1 MKKSLICFLICLLS
15 VHLFAQ
21 KALIRKGDE
30 QFKQMAYAK
39 AIPYYTKALKKD
51 STMQEA
57 TFRLA
62 DCYRLTN
69 NRIMAEHWLEKSV
82 QFPGALPIYKFY
94 YGQALMNDG
103 KYAKARK
110 WMEDFVVDNSS
121 DGRGQAFTHAIDT
134 YENFFADSTNF
145 LVTKLDINSDHAD
158 FGAALYKDGIVFSS
172 SRRVHETIERTH
184 AWTGQP
190 FLNLYFSRGKENQFR
205 NTELFN
211 EKLQTKYNDGPVCFS
226 KKGDDIWITRNNV
239 EGSKVHKSKEKVVK
253 LKLFN
258 AQSNGNE
265 WSKLESFQYN
275 SDEYNCAHPALSPD
289 GKRLY
294 FASDMP
300 GGKGGMDL
308 YMCEK
313 TGTSWGRPINL
324 GDTINT
330 KGNDMFPNVM
340 DDGTLYFSSD
350 GHPGI
355 GGLDMFYTRDLG
367 NRYLIPENVGYPLN
381 TSDDDFG
388 MVYDMKNKIGYLSS
402 NRANRGF
409 DDDLYTFKKKA
420 LRIKGIVVDKET
432 GNPVNEA
439 RIELK
444 TDANMIKFITGA
456 NGRFDFPGEFDTK
469 YVLTGAANGLGDT
482 TINFV
487 IGGST
492 PNDAFVRVEL
502 GRPSAYALKITV
514 IDSETKQPLPGAVI
528 KDEVTGSTLGST
540 DLSGDYKQAIVP
552 QKDEQILISMPG
564 YRPKVIMLK
573 GQEGETP
580 QDLNYTVEMTP
591 SKESSPFENWYKI
604 VYYDLDKFNIRQDA
618 LQTMEEVIKF
628 LKENP
633 TVKISISSHTD
644 SRATKEYN
652 EKLSE
657 NRSKMIKIF
666 LQDHG
671 ILKQQIGTVSWSGEG
686 VLVNKCGDDEPCTE
700 EMHQLN
706 RRTEITVNGLIK

>member
-15 VHLFAQ
+15 ANLFAQ
-21 KALIRKGDE
+21 KALVRKGDE
-30 QFKQMAYAK
+30 QFKQMAYVK
-39 AIPYYTKALKKD
+39 AIPFYTKALKKD
-51 STMQEA
+51 STLQDA
-57 TFRLA
+57 TFKLA

-69 NRIMAEHWLEKSV
+69 NRVMAEHWLEKSV

-94 YGQALMNDG
+94 YGQSLMNNG

-110 WMEDFVVDNSS
+110 WMEDFVVDNTK
-121 DGRGQAFTHAIDT
+121 DGRGQAFTRAIDM
-134 YENFFADSTNF
+134 YESYFDDSTNF
-145 LVTKLDINSDHAD
+145 VVTKLDINSENAD
-158 FGAALYKDGIVFSS
+158 FGAALYQEGIVFAS
-172 SRRVHETIERTH
+172 SRREHETIERTH

-190 FLNLYFSRGKENQFR
+190 FLNLYYSRGKESQFR
-205 NTELFN
+205 APELFSD
-211 EKLQTKYNDGPVCFS
+211 KLQTKYNDGPICFN
-226 KKGDDIWITRNNV
+226 KKGDEMWITRNNI

-253 LKLFN
+253 LKLFT
-258 AQSNGNE
+258 AKSSGSD

-300 GGKGGMDL
+300 GGKGGMDI

-324 GDTINT
+324 GDTVNT

-355 GGLDMFYTRDLG
+355 GGLDIFYTRDLG
-367 NRYLIPENVGYPLN
+367 NRYLIPNNVGYPLN

-388 MVYDMKNKIGYLSS
+388 MVYDTKNKIGYLSS

-409 DDDLYTFKKKA
+409 DDDLYTFKKKS

-432 GNPVNEA
+432 GNPVKDA

-444 TDANMIKFITGA
+444 NDDKSVNFATGE
-456 NGRFDFPGEFDTK
+456 NGRFDFPGEFDIK
-469 YVLTGAANGLGDT
+469 YVLKGAANGLGDT
-482 TINFV
+482 TINFT
-487 IGGST
+487 ILGST

-502 GRPSAYALKITV
+502 GKPSVYAMIISV
-514 IDSETKQPLPGAVI
+514 FDAETKQPLPGAII
-528 KDEVTGSTLGST
+528 KDEVTGSMLGAT

-552 QKDEQILISMPG
+552 QKDEQILISMAG

-573 GQEGETP
+573 GQEGESP
-580 QDLNYTVEMTP
+580 QNLNYTVEMTP
-591 SKESSPFENWYKI
+591 AKDASPFENWYKI
-604 VYYDLDKFNIRQDA
+604 VYYDLDKFIIRQDA
-618 LQTMEEVIKF
+618 STTMQEVVAF
-628 LKENP
+628 LNENP
-633 TVKISISSHTD
+633 QVKISISSHTD

-657 NRSKMIKIF
+657 NRSKEIRKFLLDHKIP
-666 LQDHG
+666 
-671 ILKQQIGTVSWSGEG
+671 KQQIGTVTWSGEG
-686 VLVNKCGDDEPCTE
+686 VLVNKCGDEEPCTE

-706 RRTEITVNGLIK
+706 RRTEITVNGILK